1 MRIGRLATGA
11 AAAAIFFIAAGARCN
26 AGFYDVTP
34 ADLAG
39 PPGSLIRVEG
49 MDDKLSDTSVYR
61 ILYRSTGLDGKP
73 IAVSGIVIAPDKKPP
88 PGGWPVVAWAHGTT
102 GVGKKCAP
110 SLLDDPVAIIPGI
123 NELIVRNYV
132 IAATDYPGLGTA
144 GGHPYLVGI
153 SEGRA
158 VLDSVRAARELTQSG
173 AGNVFAVWGHSQ
185 GGHAALWSGELAAKY
200 APDLKLVGIAAAAPA
215 SELAALFE
223 DDLDSLA
230 GKILTG
236 MVLSSWSQVFSA
248 PLDAV
253 IVPEVLPEVKTLG
266 TDCIDMIDQGLADLR
281 AEKKLPRKFLV
292 ADPMTVAAWKEHIV
306 RNTPGN
312 AHPGAPVYISQGLAD
327 TIVDP
332 PVTVAFVAK
341 LCKQGAPVYFETY
354 NNVTHTRIAHASSKA
369 AIAWI
374 GDRFAGKPAP
384 TNCAP

>member
-1 MRIGRLATGA
+1 MTVGKRATRA
-11 AAAAIFFIAAGARCN
+11 AAAAALFLIAGAGAN
-26 AGFYDVTP
+26 AGFYDVTA

-39 PPGSLIRVEG
+39 PPGSLIRFEG
-49 MDDKLSDTSVYR
+49 IDDNLSATSVYR

-110 SLLDDPVAIIPGI
+110 SLLDNPVAIIPGI
-123 NELIVRNYV
+123 DELIAHDYV
-132 IAATDYPGLGTA
+132 VAATDYPGLGTA

-158 VLDSVRAARELTQSG
+158 VLDSVRAAHQLTEAG
-173 AGNVFAVWGHSQ
+173 AGDVFAVWGHSQ

-215 SELAALFE
+215 SELATLFE
-223 DDLDSLA
+223 DDLNSLA

-236 MVLSSWSQVFSA
+236 MVLASWSKVFNA

-253 IVPEVLPEVKTLG
+253 IVPAVLPEVKAMG
-266 TDCIDMIDQGLADLR
+266 IDCIDMISEGLVALR
-281 AEKKLPRKFLV
+281 AEEKLPKKFLV
-292 ADPMTVAAWKEHIV
+292 ADPMSVAAWKEHIV
-306 RNTPGN
+306 RNTPGS
-312 AHPGAPVYISQGLAD
+312 AHPGAPVYISQGMAD

-332 PVTVAFVAK
+332 PVTVDFVAK

-354 NNVTHTRIAHASSKA
+354 RSVTHTKIAHASSKT
-369 AIAWI
+369 AIAWMK
-374 GDRFAGKPAP
+374 DRFAGKPAP
-384 TNCAP
+384 SNCGG